1 MEKRPNALPDQ
12 QEKDMD
18 RSTTYSVPRITTILA
33 LLALLVG
40 LQASAQVPLNS
51 DGSPVEALGAVD
63 EKYAEIPYESDIA
76 PLTAT
81 ELETLVGPIAL
92 YPDDLLAIVLPAST
106 YPLQIVQ
113 AARFLEAYKIDSTLE
128 PDEAWDESVIALIN
142 YPEVIQLL
150 NDDIDWTWQLGEAVI
165 SQQENIVAAVE
176 SFRDRAYVA
185 GNLKSDEYQTV
196 SREDDI
202 IEIVPI
208 EDDVIYV
215 PYYEPERV
223 VVYQPQPV
231 YHYYARPYPVYYYP
245 YPTGHSFYSGYF
257 WGVTTAF
264 RIGWATDHLHV
275 HHASYWGHPYYGHH
289 YYGHYYRRPS
299 ITVYNTVYV
308 DNARRHSAQRYRDG
322 DYWRPH
328 RRAGARQSDY
338 YAHTRHY
345 RNDVQRVRNSSNSTG
360 TSRRRS
366 NTSTTTRRSTFTSS
380 DRDRQQRLTTTANN
394 DRRLRTATTS
404 SNDRR
409 QRPAATTSNVRRQ
422 QPATSSNDSRRERT
436 ANVNRDERRSAASNV
451 RTRRAQPETRHV
463 ARNTSNDRRQSAQRS
478 QRSAATNNSARSSQE
493 RPAQRQPPRSQPSRS
508 QKQSSAQPER
518 ASAQRSTKSEGTQKR
533 SRPERSS
540 SRKERRTH

>member
-1 MEKRPNALPDQ
+1 
-12 QEKDMD
+12 MD
-18 RSTTYSVPRITTILA
+18 RSTTNSVPRVTTILA
-33 LLALLVG
+33 LLALLAG
-40 LQASAQVPLNS
+40 LQASAQVPVDS
-51 DGSPVEALGAVD
+51 DGSPVTPLGAAD
-63 EKYAEIPYESDIA
+63 EKYAEIPYESDVA
-76 PLTAT
+76 PLSTT

-113 AARFLEAYKIDSTLE
+113 AARFLEAYAIDSTLE
-128 PDEAWDESVIALIN
+128 PDESWDESVVALIN

-165 SQQENIVAAVE
+165 GQQEEIVAAVE

-196 SREDDI
+196 SIEDDI

-208 EDDVIYV
+208 EDDIIYV

-245 YPTGHSFYSGYF
+245 YPSGHSFYSGYF

-264 RIGWATDHLHV
+264 RIGWATDHLRV

-289 YYGHYYRRPS
+289 YYSHYYRRPS

-308 DNARRHSAQRYRDG
+308 DNARRHSTQRYRDG

-360 TSRRRS
+360 TTLRAGDASA
-366 NTSTTTRRSTFTSS
+366 TARRSTFTSS
-380 DRDRQQRLTTTANN
+380 DRSRQPRPATTANSH
-394 DRRLRTATTS
+394 RRLQPATTVN
-404 SNDRR
+404 NDSR
-409 QRPAATTSNVRRQ
+409 QR
-422 QPATSSNDSRRERT
+422 PATSSNNDRRQLPVTTSNDSRRQRA
-436 ANVNRDERRSAASNV
+436 ANVNRDERRSLVNNSS
-451 RTRRAQPETRHV
+451 TRRAQAETTNV
-463 ARNTSNDRRQSAQRS
+463 ARNASNDHRQSGQRS
-478 QRSAATNNSARSSQE
+478 QRSAAVNNSARSSQE
-493 RPAQRQPPRSQPSRS
+493 RPAQSQPVSSQPQPSRS
-508 QKQSSAQPER
+508 QSQGSSRSER
-518 ASAQRSTKSEGTQKR
+518 ATPQQPKKSEGTQQR
-533 SRPERSS
+533 SRSERSS
-540 SRKERRTH
+540 NRKERRTQ

>member
-1 MEKRPNALPDQ
+1 MEKRPYALPEQ

-33 LLALLVG
+33 ILVLMVG

-51 DGSPVEALGAVD
+51 DGSLVKPLGAVD
-63 EKYAEIPYESDIA
+63 EKYAEIPYESEVA
-76 PLTAT
+76 PLTAN

-150 NDDIDWTWQLGEAVI
+150 NEDIDWTWQLGEAVI
-165 SQQENIVAAVE
+165 NQQQDIVAAVE

-223 VVYQPQPV
+223 VVYQPRPV

-299 ITVYNTVYV
+299 ISVYNTVYV
-308 DNARRHSAQRYRDG
+308 NNARHHSAQRYRDG

-345 RNDVQRVRNSSNSTG
+345 RNDVQRVRNSSNSVG
-360 TSRRRS
+360 TTRSRS
-366 NTSTTTRRSTFTSS
+366 NTSTTTSRSTFTNS

-394 DRRLRTATTS
+394 DRHLRTATTS
-404 SNDRR
+404 SNDRG
-409 QRPAATTSNVRRQ
+409 QRPATT
-422 QPATSSNDSRRERT
+422 SNDSRRQQT
-436 ANVNRDERRSAASNV
+436 ANVNRDERRGAASNV
-451 RTRRAQPETRHV
+451 RTLRAQPETRHV
-463 ARNTSNDRRQSAQRS
+463 TRNTSNDRRQSAQRS
-478 QRSAATNNSARSSQE
+478 QRSAATDNSARPSQE
-493 RPAQRQPPRSQPSRS
+493 RPAQRQQPRSQPSRS
-508 QKQSSAQPER
+508 QKQSSVPPKR
-518 ASAQRSTKSEGTQKR
+518 ASARRSTKSEGTQQRKR
-533 SRPERSS
+533 SERSS
-540 SRKERRTH
+540 SRNERRTH